1 MAGARLWDGMG
12 TEWGREVGVDL
23 TPADAMLIIA

>member
-1 MAGARLWDGMG
+1 MQWQGHGCW
-12 TEWGREVGVDL
+12 TEWGREVGVYL